1 MNYRL
6 AIIVF
11 FLCMAVQGFGF
22 APGALAKQR
31 LVFGGGPAG
40 GTFQVVAEAIQNYT
54 EVKDN
59 PEFTVQAQTSADSIE
74 NLRQT
79 NIGRM
84 QFSSVYSGEVWQG
97 RNGMLPNDAKK
108 YEAVLAVAYL
118 YGTPAQL
125 IIRKGSG
132 IASVKDLVG
141 KRVGVGSPGFPA
153 FINCERFFEHLGIWD
168 KIERRAMGYND
179 AAAAFSRNQLDA
191 FWLFTAFPSSAV
203 IAAAQTSDIDLV
215 DLAADARASGYFDKY
230 RYFFRLTIP
239 AGTYRGVDRAVGT
252 FQDSVLWVANANVPD
267 EVVYKLLGLI
277 FTDDGLAYMV
287 SKKKTFKEMSL
298 AGGATGI
305 VTPMHPGALKFWKEK
320 GVLN

>member
-1 MNYRL
+1 MNHRF

-11 FLCMAVQGFGF
+11 GLCLAASGWVF
-22 APGALAKQR
+22 APGALAKQCF
-31 LVFGGGPAG
+31 VFGGGPAG
-40 GTFQVVAEAIQNYT
+40 GTFQVVAEAIQGYKA
-54 EVKDN
+54 VKEN
-59 PEFTVQAQTSADSIE
+59 PEFAIQAQTSADSIE

-79 NIGRM
+79 NLGRM
-84 QFSSVYSGEVWQG
+84 QFSTLYSGEVWQG
-97 RNGMLPNDAKK
+97 RNGMLPDDRRK

-132 IASVKDLVG
+132 ITSVRDLVG
-141 KRVGVGSPGFPA
+141 KRVGVGSAGFAA
-153 FINCERFFEHLGIWD
+153 FVNCERLFKYLGIWD
-168 KIERRAMGYND
+168 RIERKAMGYND
-179 AAAAFSRNQLDA
+179 AAAAFGSNQLDA

-215 DLAADARASGYFDKY
+215 DLAADARAAGYFDKY

-252 FQDSVLWVANANVPD
+252 YQDSVLWVANANVPD

-277 FTDDGLAYMV
+277 FSDDGLAYMV
-287 SKKKTFKEMSL
+287 SKKKTFKEMSI
-298 AGGATGI
+298 AGGTTGI
-305 VTPMHPGALKFWKEK
+305 VTPMHPGAMKFWKEK
-320 GVLN
+320 GVLK